1 MGTRNQVVAIAQ
13 TRSNITT
20 LTAMAIDRLGMGDFY
35 DRMLDIVRAAA
46 PNDLAALVRY
56 SRSAPPD
63 LIIPR
68 IEPTAPMMAYYHHF
82 YRFDPFF
89 RHWNAGGEMGV
100 FRLRA
105 MDRAIGKSLYA
116 REFLTAMAIHDE
128 IAVFLPAIGDATP
141 TLILDRASG
150 PFTEAETA
158 RVRGLFPLLSALH
171 RRHLSIFV
179 TSGVVTLTS
188 PIGQQKPLRFV
199 DHGGRVV
206 FATQA
211 WTECVANNEHAFAE
225 AVAVVTQRG
234 SCVMEL
240 PGRMVLRR
248 TQLPSDFGPAPN
260 GYCDEIS
267 IGAVQAVPPQTLEL
281 PEEFKALLADR
292 EQQVALRML
301 QGYPVIEIARRLG
314 LGRGTVK
321 NYRLSIYRKLDITT
335 ERELFGEFISL
346 MTGRPNGLA

>member
-1 MGTRNQVVAIAQ
+1 MPQPHTAADIA
-13 TRSNITT
+13 T
-20 LTAMAIDRLGMGDFY
+20 LTARAIDRLGMADFY
-35 DRMLDIVRAAA
+35 DSLLDMVRAAA

-68 IEPTAPMMAYYHHF
+68 IEPTAPMMAYYRHF
-82 YRFDPFF
+82 YRFDPFY
-89 RHWNAGGEMGV
+89 RHWNAGGELGV

-105 MDRAIGKSLYA
+105 MDKTIDKSLYA

-141 TLILDRASG
+141 TLILDRAHG
-150 PFTEAETA
+150 PFTAAETA
-158 RVRGLFPLLSALH
+158 RVRRLFPLLSALH

-188 PIGQQKPLRFV
+188 PIGQQKPLRLV
-199 DHGGRVV
+199 EQSGHVV

-211 WTECVANNEHAFAE
+211 WSACVARGEAGFAE
-225 AVAVVTQRG
+225 AVAAITQRG
-234 SCVMEL
+234 SCVMAL
-240 PGRMVLRR
+240 PGRMMLRR
-248 TQLPSDFGPAPN
+248 TQLPNDFGPAPN

-267 IGAVQAVPPQTLEL
+267 HDDGTGMPPLALEL
-281 PEEFKALLADR
+281 PERFRALLSER

-301 QGYPVIEIARRLG
+301 QGFPVIEIARKLG

-335 ERELFGEFISL
+335 EREMFGEFIAT
-346 MTGRPNGLA
+346 MTGQIAAPG

>member
-1 MGTRNQVVAIAQ
+1 MAD
-13 TRSNITT
+13 
-20 LTAMAIDRLGMGDFY
+20 LTALAIDRLGMADFY
-35 DRMLDIVRAAA
+35 DRLLDMVAAAA

-68 IEPTAPMMAYYHHF
+68 IEPTAPMMAYYQHF
-82 YRFDPFF
+82 YRFDPFY
-89 RHWNAGGEMGV
+89 RHWNEGGELGV

-105 MDRAIGKSLYA
+105 MDKTIGKSLYA

-141 TLILDRASG
+141 TLILDRAEG
-150 PFTEAETA
+150 PFTVAETA
-158 RVRGLFPLLSALH
+158 RVRRLFPLLSALH

-188 PIGQQKPLRFV
+188 PIGQQKPLRLV
-199 DHGGRVV
+199 EKSGRIV

-211 WTECVANNEHAFAE
+211 WSENVAHNDPAFAE
-225 AVAVVTQRG
+225 AVEVITQRG
-234 SCVMEL
+234 SCVMAL
-240 PGRMVLRR
+240 PGRMALRR
-248 TQLPSDFGPAPN
+248 TQLPNDFGPAPD

-267 IGAVQAVPPQTLEL
+267 VDATQTVIPQTLEL
-281 PEEFKALLADR
+281 PERFRTLLTDR

-301 QGYPVIEIARRLG
+301 QGFPVIEIARKLQ

-335 ERELFGEFISL
+335 ERELFGEYISV
-346 MTGRPNGLA
+346 MTGRAALPP